1 MGAKGKA
8 SERLRELEAV
18 EAVSISSFRLMMPM
32 GTCTASLSLLAGS
45 LIYSYNNI

>member
-32 GTCTASLSLLAGS
+32 SQSLASCRKSDLL
-45 LIYSYNNI
+45 I